1 MTDKWSLVRRR
12 IWSQFQHYRRIRAL
26 MLNLELKKWSPDL
39 LQRIDTELIPLIEL
53 EDWQGIYNKTTE
65 LNDERILERFK

>member
-1 MTDKWSLVRRR
+1 
-12 IWSQFQHYRRIRAL
+12 

-53 EDWQGIYNKTTE
+53 EDWQGIYNKAQE

>member
-53 EDWQGIYNKTTE
+53 EDWQGIYNKAQE